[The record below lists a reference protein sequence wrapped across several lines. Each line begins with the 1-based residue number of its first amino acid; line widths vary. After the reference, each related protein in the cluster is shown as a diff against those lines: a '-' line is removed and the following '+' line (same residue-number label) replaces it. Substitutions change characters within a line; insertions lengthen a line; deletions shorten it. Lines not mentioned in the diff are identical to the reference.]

1 MLEGGDRAPSRCPP
15 VGAGAEAPEDARS
28 VVLQVVLA
36 SLLLV
41 AGVAIM

>member
-1 MLEGGDRAPSRCPP
+1 MLGGGDRHLRRPP
-15 VGAGAEAPEDARS
+15 VAAGAEAPGDARS